1 MAKITLAARIL
12 LGLAL
17 VVFGADFFLHFM
29 PQPEEQPT
37 PEAMAFI
44 EGLFN
49 TGYLFPLIKI
59 TEIVS
64 GLMLLTGLLVP
75 LALTLMA
82 PIVVNI
88 VLYHLLLDT
97 NGLMIALTILALQL
111 FLAWS
116 YRGSFRGVLAA
127 RANPTV

>member
-1 MAKITLAARIL
+1 MEKITLAARIL
-12 LGLAL
+12 FGLIL

-37 PEAMAFI
+37 PEAMALI

-49 TGYLFPLIKI
+49 TGYLFQLIKI
-59 TEIVS
+59 TEIAA
-64 GLMLLTGLLVP
+64 GLMLLTGFLVP
-75 LALTLMA
+75 LALTLVA

-88 VLYHLLLDT
+88 VLYHTMLDT
-97 NGLMIALTILALQL
+97 NGLVIAIVVLALEL

-116 YRGSFRGVLAA
+116 YRDSFRGVLAV
-127 RANPTV
+127 RATPTT